1 MEFAPKRDCYQTGVK
16 NIVMS
21 LCKMRIILS
30 HAVFAFMLIC
40 MSACVVG
47 KSKHIVG
54 GPFNEARIKGIQR
67 AETTKQEILTWF
79 GPPVAIARQGEIMT
93 FPPPGPTKEGY
104 KEVRSETFFELFS
117 AKHKIIEG
125 HIIYYYYYSVIKG
138 SFAAIGLVGNSKQR
152 LVVSKLWIL
161 INNTT
166 GIVEDHLFRKEE

>member
-21 LCKMRIILS
+21 LCKMKIILS

-54 GPFNEARIKGIQR
+54 RPFNEAQINGIQQ
-67 AETTKQEILTWF
+67 AETTKQEILKWF
-79 GPPVAIARQGEIMT
+79 GPPVAIARQGETMT

-117 AKHKIIEG
+117 AKHAIIES
-125 HIIYYYYYSVIKG
+125 HIIYYYYYPEIKG
-138 SFAAIGLVGNSKQR
+138 TFVESLPGGSSKKR

-161 INNTT
+161 INNKT